1 MNLTNSFARY
11 QNIRQQIARRL
22 KIIYQ
27 KPLTKETLNLI
38 LSLSLSLFFIL
49 FALRPTIL
57 IIVKLWKEIEI
68 KQEIVKKLDK
78 KITNLNQAQISL
90 EKAKNLTPVV
100 NKVLPPSADF
110 PRFERE
116 LVYLALENNLQI
128 ASINF
133 DQFYL
138 IGKTPETDP
147 KKQISIS
154 FNSKLTGSF
163 ENIKNFLADL
173 ENLDRIVILEKTI
186 INTQSEKETNLLN
199 LVISGEIS
207 YYPPEL

>member
-1 MNLTNSFARY
+1 MNLTNNIARY
-11 QNIRQQIARRL
+11 QNARQQISRRL
-22 KIIYQ
+22 KIIYS

-38 LSLSLSLFFIL
+38 LSLLLSLFFIL

-68 KQEIVKKLDK
+68 KQEIVKKMDG

-90 EKAKNLTPVV
+90 EKTKNLTPIV
-100 NKVLPPSADF
+100 NKVLPPNASF

-116 LVYLALENNLQI
+116 FTYLAFENNLEI
-128 ASINF
+128 TSLNF

-138 IGKTPETDP
+138 IGKTIDVDP
-147 KKQISIS
+147 SKQINIS
-154 FNSKLTGSF
+154 FNSELTGSF
-163 ENIKNFLADL
+163 ENIKKFLAEL

-186 INTQSEKETNLLN
+186 MNTQSEKETTMLD
-199 LVISGEIS
+199 LVINGNIF
-207 YYPPEL
+207 YYPQEL